1 MKGCCVFKRQC
12 GDQVN
17 LNLIYRISL
26 YSSSTFG
33 KELYSLNLFGSCLYS
48 SVLFLVYCFIFPNPL
63 EGKELL
69 WPPLKRIV
77 KSSLN
82 IYSTTV
88 IAKFLLQ
95 PSFCLKFSFA
105 YQGTS
110 WQRPYVRYIYIF
122 FLSCIFKKLFYFS
135 NLS

>member
-1 MKGCCVFKRQC
+1 M
-12 GDQVN
+12 N

-69 WPPLKRIV
+69 
-77 KSSLN
+77 
-82 IYSTTV
+82 
-88 IAKFLLQ
+88 
-95 PSFCLKFSFA
+95 
-105 YQGTS
+105 
-110 WQRPYVRYIYIF
+110 
-122 FLSCIFKKLFYFS
+122 
-135 NLS
+135 